1 MLSTLQQHKFSP
13 PSYDEC
19 VAIAGAD
26 VFNALIEQGMVVRVS
41 DGVVFSADAYQEMV
55 EGVRAHLLQQG
66 TITVAQVRDMFNA
79 SRKYAL
85 GLMEHLDD
93 IKLTRRV
100 GDERVLR

>member
-1 MLSTLQQHKFSP
+1 M
-13 PSYDEC
+13 
-19 VAIAGAD
+19 
-26 VFNALIEQGMVVRVS
+26 RVS

-55 EGVRAHLLQQG
+55 DAVRAHLLQQG
-66 TITVAQVRDMFNA
+66 AITVAQVRDMFNA